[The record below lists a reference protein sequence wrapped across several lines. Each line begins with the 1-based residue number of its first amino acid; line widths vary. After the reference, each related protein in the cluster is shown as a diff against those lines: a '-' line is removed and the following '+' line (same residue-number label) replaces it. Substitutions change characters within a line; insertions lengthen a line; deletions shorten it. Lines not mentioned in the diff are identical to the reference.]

1 MMWVRPSR
9 HVARLRAADSEAGY
23 VTAET
28 ALLLPVLL
36 GFGYALTMLVVL
48 AGDQIRCADAAW
60 ETARALARGSPSSAL
75 MRLVGEYAPAGA
87 SATVREADGSL
98 TVRVDHARGVV
109 SRFLPEVHISATAT
123 VPCEPQ
129 IEGCG
134 V

>member
-1 MMWVRPSR
+1 MTRDWLTR
-9 HVARLRAADSEAGY
+9 HFARSWPCGSELEAGY

-48 AGDQIRCADAAW
+48 AGDQIRCTDAAW

-75 MRLVGEYAPAGA
+75 TTLVGQYAPAGA

-98 TVRVDHARGVV
+98 T
-109 SRFLPEVHISATAT
+109 ETA
-123 VPCEPQ
+123 
-129 IEGCG
+129 
-134 V
+134 

>member
-1 MMWVRPSR
+1 MMRVWLSR
-9 HVARLRAADSEAGY
+9 HRDRVCAAGSEAGY

-60 ETARALARGSPSSAL
+60 ETARVLARGSPDAEMAS
-75 MRLVGEYAPAGA
+75 LVGQYAPTGA
-87 SATVREADGSL
+87 SATVRKADGSL
-98 TVRVDHARGVV
+98 TVRVEHDRGIV
-109 SRFLPEVHISATAT
+109 SRFLPDVRVSATAT

-129 IEGCG
+129 VEGCG